1 MQTGDMNCGG
11 SVNVSDIT
19 TLINHILGNEPTPF
33 IKEKADIDEN
43 NTLDVSDAVA
53 LLNIILQGTAGL
65 VE

>member
-1 MQTGDMNCGG
+1 MQTGDVNCDG

>member
-1 MQTGDMNCGG
+1 MQTGDVNCDG

-53 LLNIILQGTAGL
+53 LLNIILQGTAGF